1 MATRRTDRSQTGA
14 RGASRGPAPQRSA
27 TASGISA
34 PPRSATASGISAPP
48 RSATASGISA
58 PPRAAGASGLHAPV
72 AGAPERRTTGSAAG
86 SAPGRPADGSG
97 HQKQAGA
104 KGRPARPGMGLRA
117 KFMLVLAGVTAA
129 ALIALGVTMSLTTNS
144 FLFGQKQHSGVEIA
158 RFAAQLATAVNSKLE
173 MLQKLKKTKGFEGIE
188 LPLPTQGQMENEM
201 RTMLDQARD
210 WFGNGDLRYTDVLAV
225 RYDSQAVP
233 EISGSGVG
241 DVEEGAALVKDL
253 PSIYV
258 PKTGQSVGL
267 TQGVQV
273 SQRLKKVG
281 GVEIPI
287 YRFKIAL
294 DPIFGRASR
303 GDGPA
308 NVRVDIAADSVE
320 RVRNNLFVTIGIAVF
335 IAIGVVIAV
344 ANWLAG
350 NITRPLDIL
359 ISDMKTVARG
369 RLDHETKAR
378 STDEIGL
385 LANEFNRMTQNLR
398 VAQVALVEQEKAE
411 YELSIARE
419 VQRQLL
425 PAEAPQIAGY
435 DTAAFYQ
442 GAKAVSGDYFDYI
455 PLGNGLWGFI
465 IADVSGK
472 GIPGSMVMAVTRTIV
487 RLVANKYQ
495 NRAADTLKETN
506 KLIAKQIKRGM
517 FVTALYAILDERTG
531 ALTYASAGHN
541 PMAIYRAATKTY
553 EMGTGKGIALGFNE
567 GPIFDKTIQEMHTTI
582 GPGDAIVLFTD
593 GFPEAMNAD
602 NQEFGEEKFYET
614 IGRYGQYDARTC
626 IAKLVADIAAH
637 RGEAEQSDDL
647 TIIAVRNV
655 GGAA

>member
-1 MATRRTDRSQTGA
+1 MTG
-14 RGASRGPAPQRSA
+14 
-27 TASGISA
+27 T
-34 PPRSATASGISAPP
+34 
-48 RSATASGISA
+48 
-58 PPRAAGASGLHAPV
+58 
-72 AGAPERRTTGSAAG
+72 PERRTTGSAAG

-97 HQKQAGA
+97 HQKQSKSRA
-104 KGRPARPGMGLRA
+104 ARPGLGLRA
-117 KFMLVLAGVTAA
+117 KFMLVLAGVTAV
-129 ALIALGVTMSLTTNS
+129 ALIALGVTMATTTNS

-158 RFAAQLATAVNSKLE
+158 KFAAQLATAVNSKME
-173 MLQKLKKTKGFEGIE
+173 WIQKIKKTKGFEGVDVPE
-188 LPLPTQGQMENEM
+188 PTQAQIEQEM
-201 RTMLDQARD
+201 KAMLDQARD
-210 WFGNGDLRYTDVLAV
+210 WFGNGDLRYTDVLAI
-225 RYDSQAVP
+225 RYDSQAVAQ
-233 EISGSGVG
+233 ISGSGVG
-241 DVEEGAALVKDL
+241 EVEEGAVLVKEFA
-253 PSIYV
+253 SIYV

-267 TQGVQV
+267 TQAVAV
-273 SQRLKKVG
+273 TQRLKKVN
-281 GVEIPI
+281 GVDIPI

-294 DPIFGRASR
+294 DPVFGKATRDS
-303 GDGPA
+303 GPA

-320 RVRNNLFVTIGIAVF
+320 RVRDRLYITIGIAVF

-359 ISDMKTVARG
+359 IADMKTVARG

-378 STDEIGL
+378 STDEIGQ

-425 PAEAPQIAGY
+425 PAEAPAINGY

-506 KLIAKQIKRGM
+506 KLISKQIKRGM

-531 ALTYASAGHN
+531 TLTYASAGHN

-567 GPIFDKTIQEMHTTI
+567 GPIFDKTITEMHTTI

-593 GFPEAMNAD
+593 GFPEAMNSE
-602 NQEFGEEKFYET
+602 NQEFGEERFYET

-655 GGAA
+655 GGGAV

>member
-1 MATRRTDRSQTGA
+1 
-14 RGASRGPAPQRSA
+14 
-27 TASGISA
+27 
-34 PPRSATASGISAPP
+34 
-48 RSATASGISA
+48 
-58 PPRAAGASGLHAPV
+58 
-72 AGAPERRTTGSAAG
+72 
-86 SAPGRPADGSG
+86 
-97 HQKQAGA
+97 
-104 KGRPARPGMGLRA
+104 MGLRA

-129 ALIALGVTMSLTTNS
+129 ALMALGVTMASTTNS

-158 RFAAQLATAVNSKLE
+158 KFAAQLATAVNSKLE
-173 MLQKLKKTKGFEGIE
+173 LIQKIKKTKGFEGVE
-188 LPLPTQGQMENEM
+188 LPGVSQAQIEQELKS
-201 RTMLDQARD
+201 MLTQARD
-210 WFGNGDLRYTDVLAV
+210 WFGNSDLSYTDVLAI

-233 EISGSGVG
+233 EISQVGVG
-241 DVEEGAALVKDL
+241 DLEESATKVRDFT
-253 PSIYV
+253 SIYV

-267 TQGVQV
+267 TERVAVTQY
-273 SQRLKKVG
+273 LKRVN

-294 DPIFGRASR
+294 GDAFGKASR
-303 GDGPA
+303 GEGPA

-531 ALTYASAGHN
+531 TLTYASAGHN
-541 PMAIYRAATKTY
+541 PMAIYRAATKTF

-582 GPGDAIVLFTD
+582 GPGDTIVLFTD
-593 GFPEAMNAD
+593 GFPEAMNSE
-602 NQEFGEEKFYET
+602 NQEFGEERFYET

-655 GGAA
+655 GGGAA